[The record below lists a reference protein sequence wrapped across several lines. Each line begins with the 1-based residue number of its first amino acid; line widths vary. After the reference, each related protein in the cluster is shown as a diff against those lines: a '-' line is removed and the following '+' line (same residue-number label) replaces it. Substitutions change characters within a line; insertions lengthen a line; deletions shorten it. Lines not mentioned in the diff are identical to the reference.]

1 MTNRRS
7 ILSTLCTGALALLA
21 PVVARAKPCR
31 RVRFR
36 NYGVKGIVITPR
48 AETTTGPPP
57 RSQEQEWILPKP
69 LGKENAELRALLA
82 EARERLREDH
92 YLMAYDDGEP
102 AQMGDA
108 FRIDHGVLIARID
121 DALKGHERNA

>member
-1 MTNRRS
+1 MNRRS

-21 PVVARAKPCR
+21 PVVALAKPCR
-31 RVRFR
+31 WVGFHNR
-36 NYGVKGIVITPR
+36 GVKPMVITPR

-82 EARERLREDH
+82 EARDMIYENVMVRR
-92 YLMAYDDGEP
+92 
-102 AQMGDA
+102 
-108 FRIDHGVLIARID
+108 FRIGTGEATYEGYLQDTLAQADLHTRID
-121 DALKGHERNA
+121 DALK